1 MAEDDN
7 NSIKVANP
15 KTYTNIVGA
24 AVDNLAKFDP
34 LAKTIVDSTT
44 LGQSQYDF
52 SYLTFPGDLGQ
63 SYMDHYMV
71 ININVPTDSAGKSRG
86 GLSGKL
92 ATVTPL
98 VNNYSKVDTLRF
110 SKAGAIT
117 GAKQAELG
125 ALKRGTR
132 RIAQSI
138 ALFMPSGLTFTGVN
152 EYENI
157 SLTAIAG
164 AIGTGVVNAVT
175 SLLPAGAQF
184 LGKIYNTAAAV
195 AGQVAKISGNPINP
209 RVEILFST
217 TTQRQFT
224 FEVLMAPR
232 NEEESITIKNIIQ
245 TLRYHAAPEISPEFA
260 GLTFIP
266 PAEFDITFYHKGVEN
281 TNIPRISTCVLERID
296 VDVAPQG
303 AYATF
308 SNGYPVAVR
317 MNLGFREI
325 EMVHKLRVLQGF

>member
-1 MAEDDN
+1 MVDT
-7 NSIKVANP
+7 IPNP
-15 KTYTNIVGA
+15 KTILNAFGEGINPIA
-24 AVDNLAKFDP
+24 NLDP
-34 LAKTIVDSTT
+34 QKGTIVDSTT
-44 LGQSQYDF
+44 LGQSQYNF

-71 ININVPTDSAGKSRG
+71 ININVPTDSKGGLRG

-98 VNNYSKVDTLRF
+98 TNDFSKVDTLRF
-110 SKAGAIT
+110 SAAGAIS
-117 GAKQAELG
+117 GAAQGELG
-125 ALKRGTR
+125 TLKRGTR

-164 AIGTGVVNAVT
+164 AIGTGAINAIT
-175 SLLPAGAQF
+175 SLIPSN
-184 LGKIYNTAAAV
+184 LGGRALGTIFNTAAAV

-232 NEEESITIKNIIQ
+232 NEKESITIKNIIQ
-245 TLRYHAAPEISPEFA
+245 TLRYHAAPEISLA
-260 GLTFIP
+260 TLGLTFIP
-266 PAEFDITFYHKGVEN
+266 PAEFDITFFHKGVEN
-281 TNIPRISTCVLERID
+281 TNIPRINTCVLERID

>member
-1 MAEDDN
+1 MAIDPKAITDAFGAGIN
-7 NSIKVANP
+7 TIAN
-15 KTYTNIVGA
+15 
-24 AVDNLAKFDP
+24 LDP
-34 LAKTIVDSTT
+34 LKGTIVDSTT
-44 LGQSQYDF
+44 LGQSQYNF
-52 SYLTFPGDLGQ
+52 SYLTFPEDLGQ

-71 ININVPTDSAGKSRG
+71 ININVPTDSNGGLRG

-98 VNNYSKVDTLRF
+98 TNNFSKVDTLRF
-110 SKAGAIT
+110 SAAGAIP
-117 GAKQAELG
+117 GAAQGELG
-125 ALKRGTR
+125 TLKRGTR

-164 AIGTGVVNAVT
+164 AIGTGAVNAIT
-175 SLLPAGAQF
+175 SLIPSN
-184 LGKIYNTAAAV
+184 LGGRALGTIFNTAAAV

-232 NEEESITIKNIIQ
+232 NEKESITIKNIIQ
-245 TLRYHAAPEISPEFA
+245 TLRYHAAPEISLA
-260 GLTFIP
+260 TLGLTFIP
-266 PAEFDITFYHKGVEN
+266 PAEFDITFFHKGEEN
-281 TNIPRISTCVLERID
+281 TNIPRINTCVLERID

-308 SNGYPVAVR
+308 SNGYPVAIR

>member
-1 MAEDDN
+1 MAIDPKAITDAFGAG
-7 NSIKVANP
+7 ITTVAN
-15 KTYTNIVGA
+15 
-24 AVDNLAKFDP
+24 LDP
-34 LAKTIVDSTT
+34 LKGTIVDSTT
-44 LGQSQYDF
+44 LGQSQYNF
-52 SYLTFPGDLGQ
+52 SYLTFPEDLGQ

-71 ININVPTDSAGKSRG
+71 ININVPTDSNGGLRG

-98 VNNYSKVDTLRF
+98 TNNFSKVDTLRF
-110 SKAGAIT
+110 SAAGAIP
-117 GAKQAELG
+117 GAAQGELG
-125 ALKRGTR
+125 TLKRGTR

-164 AIGTGVVNAVT
+164 AIGTGAINAIT
-175 SLLPAGAQF
+175 SLIPSN
-184 LGKIYNTAAAV
+184 LGGRALGTIFNTAAAV

-232 NEEESITIKNIIQ
+232 NEKESITIKNIIQ
-245 TLRYHAAPEISPEFA
+245 TLRYHAAPEISLA
-260 GLTFIP
+260 TLGLTFIP
-266 PAEFDITFYHKGVEN
+266 PAEFDITFFHKGEEN
-281 TNIPRISTCVLERID
+281 TNIPRINTCVLERID

-308 SNGYPVAVR
+308 SNGYPVAIR

>member
-1 MAEDDN
+1 MVDSN
-7 NSIKVANP
+7 TANEI
-15 KTYTNIVGA
+15 TTALTTGVSTIA
-24 AVDNLAKFDP
+24 NLDP
-34 LAKTIVDSTT
+34 LKGTIVDSTT
-44 LGQSQYDF
+44 LGQSQYNF

-71 ININVPTDSAGKSRG
+71 ININVPTDSNGGLRG

-98 VNNYSKVDTLRF
+98 TNDFSKVDTLRF
-110 SKAGAIT
+110 SAAGAIS
-117 GAKQAELG
+117 GAAQGESVALT
-125 ALKRGTR
+125 LKRGTR

-164 AIGTGVVNAVT
+164 AIGTGAVNAIT
-175 SLLPAGAQF
+175 SLIPSN
-184 LGKIYNTAAAV
+184 LGGRALGTIFNTAAAV

-245 TLRYHAAPEISPEFA
+245 TLRYHAAPEIDPTL

-266 PAEFDITFYHKGVEN
+266 PAEFDITFFHKGVEN
-281 TNIPRISTCVLERID
+281 TNIPRINTCVLERID

>member
-1 MAEDDN
+1 
-7 NSIKVANP
+7 
-15 KTYTNIVGA
+15 
-24 AVDNLAKFDP
+24 
-34 LAKTIVDSTT
+34 
-44 LGQSQYDF
+44 
-52 SYLTFPGDLGQ
+52 
-63 SYMDHYMV
+63 MV
-71 ININVPTDSAGKSRG
+71 ININVPTDSAGGLKG

-98 VNNYSKVDTLRF
+98 TNSFSKVDTLRF
-110 SKAGAIT
+110 SAAGAIP
-117 GAKQAELG
+117 GAAQGESKALT
-125 ALKRGTR
+125 LKRGTR

-164 AIGTGVVNAVT
+164 AIGTGAVNAIT
-175 SLLPAGAQF
+175 SLIPKN
-184 LGKIYNTAAAV
+184 LGGRALGTIFNTAAAV

-232 NEEESITIKNIIQ
+232 NEKESITIKNIIQ
-245 TLRYHAAPEISPEFA
+245 TLRYHAAPEINPTL

-266 PAEFDITFYHKGVEN
+266 PAEFDITFFHKGEEN

>member
-1 MAEDDN
+1 MVDSNTAN
-7 NSIKVANP
+7 TITTALTTGVTSIAN
-15 KTYTNIVGA
+15 
-24 AVDNLAKFDP
+24 LDP
-34 LAKTIVDSTT
+34 LKGTIVDSTT
-44 LGQSQYDF
+44 LGQSKYDF

-71 ININVPTDSAGKSRG
+71 ININVPTDSNGGLRG

-98 VNNYSKVDTLRF
+98 TNDFSKVDTLRF
-110 SKAGAIT
+110 SAAGAILDAS
-117 GAKQAELG
+117 GIPVAAQGELG

-164 AIGTGVVNAVT
+164 AIGTGAVNAIT
-175 SLLPAGAQF
+175 SLIPSN
-184 LGKIYNTAAAV
+184 LGGRALGTIFNTAAAV

-245 TLRYHAAPEISPEFA
+245 TLRYHAAPEIDPTL

-266 PAEFDITFYHKGVEN
+266 PAEFDITFFHKGVEN
-281 TNIPRISTCVLERID
+281 TNIPRINTCILERID

>member
-1 MAEDDN
+1 MAIDKNAIIEGFGAGIN
-7 NSIKVANP
+7 TIAN
-15 KTYTNIVGA
+15 
-24 AVDNLAKFDP
+24 LDP
-34 LAKTIVDSTT
+34 LKGTIVDSTT
-44 LGQSQYDF
+44 LGQSQYNF
-52 SYLTFPGDLGQ
+52 SYLTFPEDLGQ

-71 ININVPTDSAGKSRG
+71 ININVPTDSNGGLSG

-98 VNNYSKVDTLRF
+98 TNNFSKVDTLRF
-110 SKAGAIT
+110 SKAGAIP
-117 GAKQAELG
+117 GAAQGELG
-125 ALKRGTR
+125 TLKRGTR

-164 AIGTGVVNAVT
+164 AIGTGAVNAIT
-175 SLLPAGAQF
+175 SLIPSN
-184 LGKIYNTAAAV
+184 LGGRALGTIFNTAAAV

-232 NEEESITIKNIIQ
+232 NEKESITIKNIIQ
-245 TLRYHAAPEISPEFA
+245 TLRYHAAPEISPTL

-266 PAEFDITFYHKGVEN
+266 PAEFDITFFHKGEEN
-281 TNIPRISTCVLERID
+281 TNIPRINTCVLERID

>member
-1 MAEDDN
+1 MVDSNTAN
-7 NSIKVANP
+7 TITTALTTGVTSIAN
-15 KTYTNIVGA
+15 
-24 AVDNLAKFDP
+24 LDP
-34 LAKTIVDSTT
+34 LKGTIVDSTT
-44 LGQSQYDF
+44 LGQSKYDF

-71 ININVPTDSAGKSRG
+71 ININVPTDSNGGLRG

-98 VNNYSKVDTLRF
+98 TNNFSKVDTLRF
-110 SKAGAIT
+110 SAAGAIS
-117 GAKQAELG
+117 GAAQGELG
-125 ALKRGTR
+125 TLKRGTR

-164 AIGTGVVNAVT
+164 AIGTGAINAIT
-175 SLLPAGAQF
+175 SLIPSN
-184 LGKIYNTAAAV
+184 LGGRALGTIFNTAAAV
-195 AGQVAKISGNPINP
+195 AGQVAKISGKPINP

-245 TLRYHAAPEISPEFA
+245 TLRYHAAPEINPTL

-266 PAEFDITFYHKGVEN
+266 PAEFDITFFHKGVEN
-281 TNIPRISTCVLERID
+281 TNIPRINTCILERID

>member
-1 MAEDDN
+1 MSLLPESFLPDPKN
-7 NSIKVANP
+7 LIEVFGEGTNTIAN
-15 KTYTNIVGA
+15 
-24 AVDNLAKFDP
+24 LDP
-34 LAKTIVDSTT
+34 QKGTIVDSTT
-44 LGQSQYDF
+44 LGQSQYNF
-52 SYLTFPGDLGQ
+52 SYLTFPEDLGQ

-71 ININVPTDSAGKSRG
+71 ININVPTDSKGGLSG

-92 ATVTPL
+92 STVTPL
-98 VNNYSKVDTLRF
+98 TNDFSKVDTLRY
-110 SKAGAIT
+110 SKAGAIP
-117 GAKQAELG
+117 GAAQRELG
-125 ALKRGTR
+125 TLKRGTR

-164 AIGTGVVNAVT
+164 AIGTGAVKAIT
-175 SLLPAGAQF
+175 SIIPSN
-184 LGKIYNTAAAV
+184 LGGRALGTMFNTAAAV

-232 NEEESITIKNIIQ
+232 NEKESITIKNIIQ
-245 TLRYHAAPEISPEFA
+245 TLRYHAAPEISLA
-260 GLTFIP
+260 TLGLTFIP
-266 PAEFDITFYHKGVEN
+266 PAEFDITFFHKGEEN

>member
-1 MAEDDN
+1 MVDIIPD
-7 NSIKVANP
+7 P
-15 KTYTNIVGA
+15 KALIEGLGTYIPTIV
-24 AVDNLAKFDP
+24 NLDP
-34 LAKTIVDSTT
+34 QKGTIVDSTT
-44 LGQSQYDF
+44 LGQSQYNF
-52 SYLTFPGDLGQ
+52 SYLTFPEDLGQ

-71 ININVPTDSAGKSRG
+71 ININVPTDSKGGLSG

-98 VNNYSKVDTLRF
+98 TNDFSKVDTLRF
-110 SKAGAIT
+110 SKAGAI
-117 GAKQAELG
+117 LG
-125 ALKRGTR
+125 AAQGESAALTLKRGTR

-164 AIGTGVVNAVT
+164 AIGTGAVNAIT
-175 SLLPAGAQF
+175 SLIPSN
-184 LGKIYNTAAAV
+184 LGGRALGTIFNTAAAV

-232 NEEESITIKNIIQ
+232 NEKESITIKNIIQ
-245 TLRYHAAPEISPEFA
+245 TLRYHAAPEINPKYS

-266 PAEFDITFYHKGVEN
+266 PAEFDITFFHKGEEN

>member
-1 MAEDDN
+1 MAIDPKAITDAFGAGIN
-7 NSIKVANP
+7 TIAN
-15 KTYTNIVGA
+15 
-24 AVDNLAKFDP
+24 LDP
-34 LAKTIVDSTT
+34 LKGTIVDSTT
-44 LGQSQYDF
+44 LGQSQYNF
-52 SYLTFPGDLGQ
+52 SYLTFPEDLGQ

-71 ININVPTDSAGKSRG
+71 ININVPTDSNGGLRG

-98 VNNYSKVDTLRF
+98 TNNFSKVDTLRF
-110 SKAGAIT
+110 SAAGAIP
-117 GAKQAELG
+117 GAAQGELG
-125 ALKRGTR
+125 TLKRGTR

-164 AIGTGVVNAVT
+164 AIGTGAINAIT
-175 SLLPAGAQF
+175 SLIPSN
-184 LGKIYNTAAAV
+184 LGGRALGTIFNTAAAV

-232 NEEESITIKNIIQ
+232 NEKESITIKNIIQ
-245 TLRYHAAPEISPEFA
+245 TLRYHAAPEISLA
-260 GLTFIP
+260 TLGLTFIP
-266 PAEFDITFYHKGVEN
+266 PAEFDITFFHKGEEN
-281 TNIPRISTCVLERID
+281 TNIPRINTCVLERID

-308 SNGYPVAVR
+308 SNGYPVAIR

>member
-1 MAEDDN
+1 MADSIPN
-7 NSIKVANP
+7 NETVKKFIGDFTSVVSTIAN
-15 KTYTNIVGA
+15 
-24 AVDNLAKFDP
+24 LDP
-34 LAKTIVDSTT
+34 LKGTIVDSTT
-44 LGQSQYDF
+44 LGQSQYNF
-52 SYLTFPGDLGQ
+52 SYLTFPEDLGQ

-71 ININVPTDSAGKSRG
+71 ININVPTDSNGGLRG

-98 VNNYSKVDTLRF
+98 TNNFSKVDTLRF
-110 SKAGAIT
+110 SAAGAIP
-117 GAKQAELG
+117 GAAQGELG
-125 ALKRGTR
+125 TLKRGTR

-164 AIGTGVVNAVT
+164 AIGTGAINAIT
-175 SLLPAGAQF
+175 SLIPSN
-184 LGKIYNTAAAV
+184 LGGRALGTIFNTAAAV

-245 TLRYHAAPEISPEFA
+245 TLRYHAAPEIDPTL

-266 PAEFDITFYHKGVEN
+266 PAEFDITFFHKGVEN
-281 TNIPRISTCVLERID
+281 TNIPRINTCVLERID

>member
-1 MAEDDN
+1 MVDSNTAN
-7 NSIKVANP
+7 TITTALTTGVTSIAN
-15 KTYTNIVGA
+15 
-24 AVDNLAKFDP
+24 LDP
-34 LAKTIVDSTT
+34 LKGTIVDSTT
-44 LGQSQYDF
+44 LGQSKYDF

-71 ININVPTDSAGKSRG
+71 ININVPTDSNGGLRG

-98 VNNYSKVDTLRF
+98 TNNFSKVDTLRF
-110 SKAGAIT
+110 SAAGAIS
-117 GAKQAELG
+117 GAAQGELG
-125 ALKRGTR
+125 TLKRGTR

-164 AIGTGVVNAVT
+164 AIGTGAINAIT
-175 SLLPAGAQF
+175 SLIPSN
-184 LGKIYNTAAAV
+184 LGGRALGTLFNTAAAV
-195 AGQVAKISGNPINP
+195 AGQVAKISGKPINP

-245 TLRYHAAPEISPEFA
+245 TLRYHAAPEINPTL

-266 PAEFDITFYHKGVEN
+266 PAEFDITFFHKGVEN
-281 TNIPRISTCVLERID
+281 TNIPRINTCVLERID